1 GLIDLRAFYLRRALR
16 LLPALGVLL
25 VVTLALA
32 FVGAGVSDP
41 DTALRG
47 ALYAAL
53 YVTDFV
59 VGFGGEFAPELAH
72 LWTLGVEEQ
81 FYVVWPALLVLLVIR
96 NRPEALL
103 RWVGWLVALGV
114 VARLL
119 TMGLA
124 WRHGWF
130 FYALPTTWL
139 DCFMAGAML
148 AVWMESRGR
157 SRPAPRW
164 TGRFVTG
171 LAITTTLAIAL
182 SPGAFLSPVTY
193 IIGIPAL
200 TASTVCL
207 IGRAVLRP
215 GGVLH
220 RFLGLAWLQWLGD
233 RSYGL
238 YLFNSAFV
246 LMMVAWLG
254 PGLAARSAGMGVA
267 IVSAE
272 LSRRYVERPALEL
285 KSRIRRRSSS
295 AASLEPAP

>member
-1 GLIDLRAFYLRRALR
+1 MGL
-16 LLPALGVLL
+16 
-25 VVTLALA
+25 
-32 FVGAGVSDP
+32 SH
-41 DTALRG
+41 
-47 ALYAAL
+47 AAL

-59 VGFGGEFAPELAH
+59 VGFGGDFAPELAH
-72 LWTLGVEEQ
+72 LWTLAVEEQ
-81 FYVVWPALLVLLVIR
+81 FYVIWPALLVLLVLR
-96 NRPEALL
+96 NRPAALL
-103 RWVGWLVALGV
+103 RWVGWLVGLGV

-119 TMGLA
+119 TMA
-124 WRHGWF
+124 VASRHEWF

-148 AVWMESRGR
+148 AVWTQSRAS

-171 LAITTTLAIAL
+171 AAVLTTLAIAL
-182 SPGAFLSPVTY
+182 SPSAFLSPVTY

-215 GGVLH
+215 PGRLH
-220 RFLGLAWLQWLGD
+220 RLLSGRWLQWLGD

-246 LMMVAWLG
+246 LTSVAWMG
-254 PGLAARSAGMGVA
+254 PGLAARSAGITVA
-267 IVSAE
+267 VVAAE

-285 KSRIRRRSSS
+285 KSHIRGRS
-295 AASLEPAP
+295 ASVASIETAPERG